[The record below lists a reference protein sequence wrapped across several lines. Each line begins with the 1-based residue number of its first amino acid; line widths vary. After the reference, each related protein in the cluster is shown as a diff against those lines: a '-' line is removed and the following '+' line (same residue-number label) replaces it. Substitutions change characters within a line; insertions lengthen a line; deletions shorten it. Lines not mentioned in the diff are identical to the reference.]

1 MEILPMS
8 LRILLTAVTVL
19 VLVFVI
25 YSSRKAQMEV
35 RSAVVWIAWAFV
47 LLMFALFPAA
57 VAMISELLGFLAP
70 ANFVFLLMIGILFFF
85 SYYLFQRMSRMAR
98 EIKQLNYEIAVL
110 KKKNGE
116 KESDDEA

>member
-116 KESDDEA
+116 KESDDKA

>member
-1 MEILPMS
+1 MS